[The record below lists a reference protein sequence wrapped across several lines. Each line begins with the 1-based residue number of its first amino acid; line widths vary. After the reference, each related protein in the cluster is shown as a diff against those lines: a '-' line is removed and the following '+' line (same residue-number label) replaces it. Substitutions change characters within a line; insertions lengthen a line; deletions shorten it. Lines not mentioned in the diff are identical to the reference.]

1 MTQAGMTADQA
12 VAAGQAM
19 LDSARTQK
27 DQIAEGFLSQR
38 QAVLDEVARR
48 QAEAAAAPT
57 QTSAAQ
63 GAQPAPPQFT
73 QEEIDAALRA
83 LGGIP
88 QAQPQAQAH
97 PHAPA
102 PSPAPGLAA
111 GSQVLVMQ
119 EIVLAIRQL
128 VAAEVRSQLAA
139 AGAVPGVAG
148 PIQNPAQNPVQN
160 TEENSENGE
169 FRHHKHGS

>member
-12 VAAGQAM
+12 AAAGQAM
-19 LDSARTQK
+19 LDSAKSQK

-63 GAQPAPPQFT
+63 GTQSAPPQFT
-73 QEEIDAALRA
+73 AEEIDAALRA

-88 QAQPQAQAH
+88 QAQPQPQ

-128 VAAEVRSQLAA
+128 VAAEVRAQLAA
-139 AGAVPGVAG
+139 AGIVPAAA
-148 PIQNPAQNPVQN
+148 PAMQIPGR
-160 TEENSENGE
+160 TAEEKSEMGE
-169 FRHHKHGS
+169 FRHHKPAP